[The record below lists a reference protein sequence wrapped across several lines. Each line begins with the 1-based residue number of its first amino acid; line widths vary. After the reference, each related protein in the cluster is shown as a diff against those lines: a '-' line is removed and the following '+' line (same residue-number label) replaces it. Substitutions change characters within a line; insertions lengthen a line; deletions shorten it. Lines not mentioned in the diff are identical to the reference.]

1 MSEIKEKSGSFIVS
15 FWSSIFQLLKYIAL
29 FPWVMK
35 LWQKLLDVFNVNQK
49 RRRDLSFL
57 LVDTW
62 TLGHLLLALLG
73 LWLLNSESSALV
85 SAGKWIATY
94 GLLRTFELVVYQV
107 NVLLFDEYRAKK
119 LGRDYQ
125 IRGYRRMVILL
136 VHNYFE
142 TVVWFA
148 CAHFLLMHWGW
159 MELSANGLLGSLRE
173 ALTLM
178 VAFSFNGGS
187 ALNQMGQLILLFQAA
202 VGILMTLVML
212 ARFIS
217 ILPTPDTMDELEQD
231 KRRS

>member
-1 MSEIKEKSGSFIVS
+1 MKKENDTHGSYIVA
-15 FWSSIFQLLKYIAL
+15 FWSRVFQLLKHIAL
-29 FPWVMK
+29 FPWIMRA
-35 LWQKLLDVFNVNQK
+35 WQRLLKVRQVGEE
-49 RRRDLSFL
+49 RRRNLTFL

-62 TLGHLLLALLG
+62 TVGHLLLALMG
-73 LWLLNSESSALV
+73 LWFLSSEQPSLNFSGL
-85 SAGKWIATY
+85 WIAAY

-119 LGRDYQ
+119 AGRAYQ

-136 VHNYFE
+136 IHNYFE

-148 CAHFLLMHWGW
+148 CAHFLLAHWNW
-159 MELSANGLLGSLRE
+159 IELTGNGLLGSLRE

-178 VAFSFNGGS
+178 VAFSFNGGA

-202 VGILMTLVML
+202 VGVLMTLVML

-231 KRRS
+231 QKSS